1 MPLVVPYVKLPQLRT
16 FPRPTGLR
24 QTHNTQQHA
33 STGERY
39 VYSEAE
45 FRSAIGEVVA
55 RFSSDAGK
63 YSMPPGGDIVVAG
76 TFTVSSTIVI
86 PQLAPRI
93 RIRSIGGAVIVP
105 AEPDQG
111 TLFEVRS
118 IFARISDLFVFYKTD
133 DDGTP
138 TAWFNTFVEMVDG
151 GPVGDYNVNPFGCH
165 VVRNVFYG
173 DRLYVDS
180 SLGVADNAIIAENF
194 AGEEANGAHA
204 ACVVIDSQR
213 VVCSNNSLSDGGGD
227 AITLSANAEYCSVSG
242 NDCRLG
248 DITSSASVGS
258 NVINGNMRT
267 GTITRHVT
275 DAVDNNT

>member
-1 MPLVVPYVKLPQLRT
+1 MPWLSRYPLPARVAPPLTLPQ
-16 FPRPTGLR
+16 PVAAR
-24 QTHNTQQHA
+24 QF
-33 STGERY
+33 ERY

-45 FRSAIGEVVA
+45 MRSAIGEVVA
-55 RFSSDAGK
+55 RFSSSAGK

-76 TFTVSSTIVI
+76 TFTVKSTIVI

-93 RIRSIGGAVIVP
+93 RIRSIGGAVILP
-105 AEPDQG
+105 DTPDQG
-111 TLFEVRS
+111 TLFQVQS

-133 DDGTP
+133 DDGNP

-194 AGEEANGAHA
+194 AGEEASGTHA

-213 VVCSNNSLSDGGGD
+213 VVCAGNSLSDGGGD
-227 AITLSANAEYCSVSG
+227 AITLSSNAEYCSVIG

-258 NVINGNMRT
+258 NSITGNMRT
-267 GTITRHVT
+267 GTITRHIT

>member
-1 MPLVVPYVKLPQLRT
+1 MPLVHPYLKLPQLRT

-24 QTHNTQQHA
+24 QMHNTQQHA

-45 FRSAIGEVVA
+45 FRAAIGEVVA

-63 YSMPPGGDIVVAG
+63 YRRRPVAISWWL
-76 TFTVSSTIVI
+76 TRLRSRARSSSRS
-86 PQLAPRI
+86 LATI

-111 TLFEVRS
+111 THSRCGASSRDLRS
-118 IFARISDLFVFYKTD
+118 CSCSIKTD
-133 DDGTP
+133 DDGNP
-138 TAWFNTFVEMVDG
+138 TRGSTRLFEMVDG

-180 SLGVADNAIIAENF
+180 SLGVADNAVIAENF
-194 AGEEANGAHA
+194 AGEEANAH
-204 ACVVIDSQR
+204 
-213 VVCSNNSLSDGGGD
+213 
-227 AITLSANAEYCSVSG
+227 TLRAW
-242 NDCRLG
+242 
-248 DITSSASVGS
+248 
-258 NVINGNMRT
+258 
-267 GTITRHVT
+267 
-275 DAVDNNT
+275 

>member
-1 MPLVVPYVKLPQLRT
+1 MTLVHPYLKIPQLRT

-24 QTHNTQQHA
+24 QTMNTQQHA

-45 FRSAIGEVVA
+45 LRSAIGEVVA

-63 YSMPPGGDIVVAG
+63 HSMPPGGDIVVAG
-76 TFTVSSTIVI
+76 TFTVKSTIII
-86 PQLAPRI
+86 PQLAPRV
-93 RIRSIGGAVIVP
+93 RIRSVGGAVILP
-105 AEPDQG
+105 DTPDQG
-111 TLFEVRS
+111 TLFQVQS

-133 DDGTP
+133 DSGTP

-194 AGEEANGAHA
+194 AGEEANDTHS

-213 VVCSNNSLSDGGGD
+213 VVCAGNSLSDGGGD
-227 AITLSANAEYCSVSG
+227 AITVSANGSQCVLFG

-248 DITSSASVGS
+248 DITSSASAGS

-267 GTITRHVT
+267 GTITRHTT
-275 DAVDNNT
+275 DAEGMNT

>member
-1 MPLVVPYVKLPQLRT
+1 M
-16 FPRPTGLR
+16 R

-63 YSMPPGGDIVVAG
+63 HSMPPGGDIVVAG

-133 DDGTP
+133 DDGNP

-194 AGEEANGAHA
+194 AGEEANATHG

-258 NVINGNMRT
+258 NVISGNMRT

-275 DAVDNNT
+275 DAEGMNT